1 MKVRRDKVTVKE
13 LIEDNKKQLNF
24 VVLGGKKG
32 LNKTITTNYLST
44 PGLILTGFKKHFKHK
59 AIQILGPPEV
69 SFLKALKRKELEKST
84 KRLLSYKIP
93 CIIVT
98 GSLKIPQFIIEYAD
112 KKNIPVI
119 LSKIKRYELVHRV
132 LDYIEIRTAPY
143 IYVHGTLVDVYG
155 VGILFT
161 GISGIGKSETAL
173 DLVARG
179 HRFVAD
185 DVIRIT
191 RRASGIIMGEGK
203 DPVDFFHS
211 HIEIRGVGVVDLS
224 RVFGV
229 RATRLHKRVEVEV
242 KLVKWG
248 TEQDIDRTG
257 LEGKTRS
264 ILGVKIPYKK
274 IPLVPGKN
282 VSVIAEIVALE
293 HLLKLSAYDTPKIF
307 NKKLLDTMKRKGE
320 RFARLDK
327 DNE

>member
-1 MKVRRDKVTVKE
+1 MKVRRDKVTIKE
-13 LIEDNKKQLNF
+13 LIKDNKKQLNLNM
-24 VVLGGKKG
+24 LGGEKG
-32 LNKTITTNYLST
+32 LDREIKTNYLSA
-44 PGLILTGFKKHFKHK
+44 PGMLLVGFKKHFKHK
-59 AIQILGPPEV
+59 AIQILGPQEV
-69 SFLKALKRKELEKST
+69 AFLKTLNKKALEKSIE
-84 KRLLSYKIP
+84 RLLSYNIP

-98 GSLKIPQFIIEYAD
+98 GGLKVPQFLIRYCD
-112 KKNIPVI
+112 KKKVPII
-119 LSKIKRYELVHRV
+119 STKIKRYELVHQV

-161 GISGIGKSETAL
+161 GESGIGKSETAL

-185 DVIRIT
+185 DVIKIT

-203 DPVDFFHS
+203 EPVDFFHS
-211 HIEIRGVGVVDLS
+211 HIEIRGIGVVDFS

-248 TEQDIDRTG
+248 KEKDIDRTG

-282 VSVIAEIVALE
+282 VSVISEIVALE
-293 HLLKLSAYDTPKIF
+293 HLLKLSAYDTPRIF
-307 NKKLLDTMKRKGE
+307 NKKLLDAMKRKGE
-320 RFARLDK
+320 KFARLDR